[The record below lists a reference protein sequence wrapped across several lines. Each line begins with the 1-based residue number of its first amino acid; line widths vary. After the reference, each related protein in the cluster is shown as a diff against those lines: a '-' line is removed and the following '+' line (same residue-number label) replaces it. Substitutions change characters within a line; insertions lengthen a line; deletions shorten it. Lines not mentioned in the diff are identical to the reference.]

1 MHNTKTIQKKS
12 SISSYIYAAVI
23 ALLVAAC
30 AITIAVVNAR
40 NTSSA
45 NVGDDTVLVSANTFV
60 VPVKNATIAKDY
72 SGSELQYN
80 DTLKQWEIHKAI
92 DFIATDD
99 LNVYATAD
107 GTVSKVTTNYLEGT
121 VVEISHKNGL
131 VSVYKS
137 LNETTKVSVGDK
149 VNAGQVIGELAD
161 TMAQEVNTGAH
172 LHFEMIKDGVKVNP
186 NDYLDLGNK

>member
-1 MHNTKTIQKKS
+1 MHNTNTIQKKS
-12 SISSYIYAAVI
+12 SMTSYIYAGVI

-30 AITIAVVNAR
+30 AITIVVVNAK
-40 NTSSA
+40 NTSLASI
-45 NVGDDTVLVSANTFV
+45 NEDTVMVAANTFV

-99 LNVYATAD
+99 LNVYAVAD
-107 GTVSKVTTNYLEGT
+107 GTINKITTNYLEGT
-121 VVEISHKNGL
+121 VIEIIHKNGL

-149 VNAGQVIGELAD
+149 VSAGQVIGELAD

-172 LHFEMIKDGVKVNP
+172 LHFEMLKDGVKVNP

>member
-1 MHNTKTIQKKS
+1 MHNTNTIQKKS
-12 SISSYIYAAVI
+12 SMASYIYAAVI
-23 ALLVAAC
+23 ALLVTAC

-40 NTSSA
+40 NTSRA
-45 NVGDDTVLVSANTFV
+45 NVGDDTVMVAANTFV

-99 LNVYATAD
+99 LNVYAVAD
-107 GTVSKVTTNYLEGT
+107 GTVSKITTNYLEGT
-121 VVEISHKNGL
+121 VVEVMHKNVL

-149 VNAGQVIGELAD
+149 VSAGEVLGELSN

-172 LHFEMIKDGVKVNP
+172 LHFEMVKDGVKVNP
-186 NDYLDLGNK
+186 NDYLDLGDK